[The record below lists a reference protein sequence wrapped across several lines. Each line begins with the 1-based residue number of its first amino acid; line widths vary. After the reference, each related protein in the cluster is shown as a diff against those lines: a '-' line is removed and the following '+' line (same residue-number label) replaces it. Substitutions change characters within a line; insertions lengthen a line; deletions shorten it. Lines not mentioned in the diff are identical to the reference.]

1 MVKDKILETI
11 KKYNL
16 IQENDIIVVAVSGG
30 PDSMCLLDNLLELKA
45 ELKIEKIAVAH
56 LNHMIRQ
63 EAKVETEYVKKYCED
78 KNIECFVK
86 FVDVNKI
93 ARDEKIGTEEAG
105 RKERYKFFDEV
116 ANKINA
122 NKIAIAHNCND
133 NAETVLMHILR
144 GSGVSGLCGI
154 KPYREGKFIRPL
166 IKCERIEIEEYCKQK
181 NLEPKYDK
189 SNNDNTYTR
198 NRIRNEL
205 IPYIKKE
212 FNPNIIETLDRLSD
226 LITDEENYMEK
237 VTAVNYDE
245 ILIADNNYGEHN
257 NSNTK
262 KISENYGNNCNNKN
276 LKEEIVLDLKKFNN
290 LEYIIKTRIIMY
302 TIKKMFGTSNGIEKK
317 HVEDI
322 IKLCGN
328 NIGNKYL
335 TPNKNIKVTVKNQKI
350 YFEKIIN

>member
-1 MVKDKILETI
+1 MVSNKILETV

-16 IQENDIIVVAVSGG
+16 IEKDDVILVAVSGG
-30 PDSMCLLDNLLELKA
+30 PDSMCLLDNLINLKEELQVK
-45 ELKIEKIAVAH
+45 EIAVAH

-63 EAKVETEYVKKYCED
+63 EAKSETEYVEEYCKN
-78 KNIECFVK
+78 KNIKCFVK
-86 FVDVNKI
+86 FVDIIKI
-93 ARDEKIGTEEAG
+93 VQEQKIGTEEAG
-105 RKERYKFFDEV
+105 RKERYAFFDEV

-122 NKIAIAHNCND
+122 NKIAIAHNLND
-133 NAETVLMHILR
+133 NAETILMHILR

-166 IKCERIEIEEYCKQK
+166 IKCERSEIEKYCEEKQL
-181 NLEPKYDK
+181 NPKLDK

-212 FNPNIIETLDRLSD
+212 FNPNIIETLDRLSE

-237 VTAVNYDE
+237 VVAQNYNE
-245 ILIADNNYGEHN
+245 ILVKNANNGNKIEEISIENKNECEENVDNNV
-257 NSNTK
+257 
-262 KISENYGNNCNNKN
+262 I
-276 LKEEIVLDLKKFNN
+276 ILDLKKFNS
-290 LEYIIKTRIIMY
+290 LDYLIKSRIIIY
-302 TIKKMFGTSNGIEKK
+302 TIKNMFGTSNGIEKI

-335 TPNKNIKVTVKNQKI
+335 TPNKNIKITVKNKKI
-350 YFEKIIN
+350 YFEKIL

>member
-1 MVKDKILETI
+1 MVSNKILETV

-16 IQENDIIVVAVSGG
+16 IEKDDVILVAVSGG
-30 PDSMCLLDNLLELKA
+30 PDSMCLLDNLINLKEELQVK
-45 ELKIEKIAVAH
+45 EIAVAH

-63 EAKVETEYVKKYCED
+63 EAKSETEYVEEYCKN
-78 KNIECFVK
+78 KNIKCFVK
-86 FVDVNKI
+86 FVDIIKI
-93 ARDEKIGTEEAG
+93 AQEQKIGTEEAG
-105 RKERYKFFDEV
+105 RKERYAFFDEV

-122 NKIAIAHNCND
+122 NKIAIAHNLND
-133 NAETVLMHILR
+133 NAETILMHILR

-166 IKCERIEIEEYCKQK
+166 IKCERSEIEKYCEEKQL
-181 NLEPKYDK
+181 NPKLDK

-212 FNPNIIETLDRLSD
+212 FNPNIIETLDRLSE

-237 VTAVNYDE
+237 VVAQNYNE
-245 ILIADNNYGEHN
+245 ILVKNANNGNKIEEISIENKNECEENVDNNA
-257 NSNTK
+257 
-262 KISENYGNNCNNKN
+262 I
-276 LKEEIVLDLKKFNN
+276 ILDLKKFNS
-290 LEYIIKTRIIMY
+290 LDYLIKSRIIIY
-302 TIKKMFGTSNGIEKK
+302 TIKNMFGTSNGIEKI

-335 TPNKNIKVTVKNQKI
+335 TPNKNIKITVKNKKI
-350 YFEKIIN
+350 YFEKIL